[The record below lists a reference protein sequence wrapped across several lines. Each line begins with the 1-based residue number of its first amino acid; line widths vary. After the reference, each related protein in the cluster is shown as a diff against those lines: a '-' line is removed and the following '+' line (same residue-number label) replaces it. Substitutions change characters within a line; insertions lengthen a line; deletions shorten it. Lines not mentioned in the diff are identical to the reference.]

1 VINAQPQPGWAAS
14 KETTLAQPP
23 KTDRAGNESVEAL
36 RTEVEHLR
44 KTVQDLAHRLS
55 EVERRLAKLEPP
67 ASGTETLSAAE
78 LNASNDE

>member
-1 VINAQPQPGWAAS
+1 MPSLSHHWAAP
-14 KETTLAQPP
+14 KETTLAEPLEI
-23 KTDRAGNESVEAL
+23 DLSSNEPADAL
-36 RTEVEHLR
+36 RTEVGHLR
-44 KTVQDLAHRLS
+44 KTVQDLTHRLS